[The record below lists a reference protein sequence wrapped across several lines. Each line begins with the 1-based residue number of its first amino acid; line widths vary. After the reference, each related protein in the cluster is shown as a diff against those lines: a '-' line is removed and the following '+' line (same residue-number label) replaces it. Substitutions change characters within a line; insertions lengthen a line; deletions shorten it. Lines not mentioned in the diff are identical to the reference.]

1 MSRPGSLAWFAQHET
16 RLAWRDTFAIM
27 GAGRPGRMRSILLA
41 VTVFLL
47 VLHVIAHYV
56 VGPLASRA
64 LDADLA
70 SLVGVTVGILL
81 AASAILSQAMESVTR
96 TFYSR
101 SDLELILTSPAS
113 AQRLFA
119 VRVSAIVMS
128 VSIMSLLF
136 VGPFINMLAVHG
148 GVRWLAAYGVI
159 PSIAL
164 LSTALAIL
172 LTVALFRACGPKRTR
187 LISQIAAAIIGGLF
201 AIGLQLAA
209 LFSTGTLSRLAYL
222 GSSEVLAL
230 MPEAGSAVWL
240 PARAVLGDV
249 LALLMVLV
257 TSGLFFLFVAS
268 RAGTRF
274 AELVLAASS
283 APRGVSEP
291 LVATRAFRVEAPA
304 DALRRKEVLLI
315 LRDPWLVSQS
325 LMQLLYLVPPGA
337 LLWHS
342 YAIASGPPVVL
353 VPVLAMASGQL
364 AGALAWLTISGEDAP
379 DLVLTAP
386 VSPER
391 LLLSKL
397 EAVMLCVGV
406 VFLPFVAGL
415 LTVSTW
421 TGGVALLTIAA
432 SASSATAIQ
441 FWFRAQARRSQF
453 RRRHTSS
460 RIATLSEAFV
470 SVLWAGAAGAA
481 LAGSDLWPVIVVA
494 AVGFLSIVWRA
505 SPTRITR

>member
-1 MSRPGSLAWFAQHET
+1 
-16 RLAWRDTFAIM
+16 
-27 GAGRPGRMRSILLA
+27 
-41 VTVFLL
+41 
-47 VLHVIAHYV
+47 
-56 VGPLASRA
+56 
-64 LDADLA
+64 
-70 SLVGVTVGILL
+70 
-81 AASAILSQAMESVTR
+81 
-96 TFYSR
+96 
-101 SDLELILTSPAS
+101 
-113 AQRLFA
+113 
-119 VRVSAIVMS
+119 
-128 VSIMSLLF
+128 
-136 VGPFINMLAVHG
+136 
-148 GVRWLAAYGVI
+148 
-159 PSIAL
+159 
-164 LSTALAIL
+164 
-172 LTVALFRACGPKRTR
+172 
-187 LISQIAAAIIGGLF
+187 
-201 AIGLQLAA
+201 
-209 LFSTGTLSRLAYL
+209 
-222 GSSEVLAL
+222 
-230 MPEAGSAVWL
+230 
-240 PARAVLGDV
+240 
-249 LALLMVLV
+249 
-257 TSGLFFLFVAS
+257 
-268 RAGTRF
+268 
-274 AELVLAASS
+274 
-283 APRGVSEP
+283 VSEP

-415 LTVSTW
+415 LTVSSW